1 MSKPNSQMV
10 SVGKPHG
17 DGGRVAGGAWYAKTG
32 GALPNDATTALAST
46 FTDLGYLSDDG
57 LTDTIDKNFTDVTAW
72 GGDRVLSVLTSQ
84 TESFKFAMLETTLD
98 TLKVVYGSDNVTDND
113 GVISVK
119 HNAKGNETFTF
130 MFEIAM
136 TGNRIKRIVVPSAVV
151 TNLDDVEYK
160 DGDAINYSIELA
172 ALPDTDGNTAYEYI
186 SAVSTTTSSGSSH

>member
-17 DGGRVAGGAWYAKTG
+17 NGGRVAGGAWYGKAG
-32 GALPNDATTALAST
+32 GALPTDATTTLAST

-84 TESFKFAMLETTLD
+84 TESFKFAMIETTLD
-98 TLKVVYGSDNVTDND
+98 TLKVVYGSDNVTDNS

-119 HNAKGNETFTF
+119 HNAKGNEQFSF
-130 MFEIAM
+130 VFEIAM
-136 TGNRIKRIVVPSAVV
+136 TGNRVKRIVVPSAVV

-172 ALPDTDGNTAYEYI
+172 ALPDSDGSTAYEYI
-186 SAVSTTTSSGSSH
+186 SAVSTTTPGSDH

>member
-17 DGGRVAGGAWYAKTG
+17 DGGRVAGGAWYAKSG
-32 GALPNDATTALAST
+32 GTLPNDATTSLAST

-98 TLKVVYGSDNVTDND
+98 TLKVVYGADNVTDNS

-119 HNAKGNETFTF
+119 HNAKGNDQFAF
-130 MFEIAM
+130 VFEIAM

-172 ALPDTDGNTAYEYI
+172 ALPDADGNTAYEYI
-186 SAVSTTTSSGSSH
+186 SAVSAAVSGESR